1 MNINI
6 ENYYT
11 ARKNIFERF
20 HESSTI
26 TKIVF
31 LYYAYSEGHL
41 NSCFISSKQ

>member
-11 ARKNIFERF
+11 ARKNVFERF
-20 HESSTI
+20 NESSTI

-31 LYYAYSEGHL
+31 SLTHL
-41 NSCFISSKQ
+41 VKYICFTIQK

>member
-31 LYYAYSEGHL
+31 S
-41 NSCFISSKQ
+41 F